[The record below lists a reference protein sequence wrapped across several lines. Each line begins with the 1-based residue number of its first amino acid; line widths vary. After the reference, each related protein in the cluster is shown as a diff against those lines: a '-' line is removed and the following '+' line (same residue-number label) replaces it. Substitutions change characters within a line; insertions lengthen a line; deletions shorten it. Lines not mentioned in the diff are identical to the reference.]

1 MGRAREPHLNLP
13 DDVTTP
19 RRTPG
24 QWEAGTG
31 RGGARRNGAGAP
43 GDSRRSRVAT
53 AGEGSASGGR
63 GRHRHLPHG
72 AEPSLGGGGEACGAV
87 PRRGSRSRSRSRLP
101 VAHTS
106 SCGGRLGG
114 RDGGGPGERPRL
126 CAPAAAAPAAS
137 AAVGPGR
144 GPGCP
149 RRRRPPEQGAAGA
162 RSAAAAPARGRAGPR
177 AAAGRGEPGGLG
189 RARLRVPGSRPPGAP
204 PSARGCGRGRGGEGR
219 GAGPGSRWVG
229 DGGALFRGQ
238 ARPRPAGEGGGGT
251 EPAEIPWLGGRGCC

>member
-87 PRRGSRSRSRSRLP
+87 PRRGSRSRSRLP